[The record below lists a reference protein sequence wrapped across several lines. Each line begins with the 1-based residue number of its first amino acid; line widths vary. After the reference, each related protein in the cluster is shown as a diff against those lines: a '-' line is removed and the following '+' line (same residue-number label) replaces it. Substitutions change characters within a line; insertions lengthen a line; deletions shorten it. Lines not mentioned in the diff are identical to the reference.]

1 MAKNSRI
8 FVRLHGNG
16 NWRALSAENCIES
29 IEPVSSPFRLKLTE
43 AIYIVWKKLSLNKQL
58 KHASKPSLNK
68 QIKHA
73 SITITLNP
81 SFIFTF
87 YFHFTVSFSFIPSS
101 VLLSLLD
108 LVFRC
113 ILNSICNHSKSVKYY
128 FIVKCLIDTLI
139 KIFNNSFKLCLK
151 FIQLMTEDDTAEM
164 ISFSQTCFMGIKYDE
179 I

>member
-8 FVRLHGNG
+8 FVRLHGNE
-16 NWRALSAENCIES
+16 NWRALSTENCIES
-29 IEPVSSPFRLKLTE
+29 IDPVSSSFRLKLTE

-73 SITITLNP
+73 SITITLQP

-87 YFHFTVSFSFIPSS
+87 YFHFTVSFSFISSS
-101 VLLSLLD
+101 VLLSLFD

-113 ILNSICNHSKSVKYY
+113 ILNSIYNHSKSVKYY
-128 FIVKCLIDTLI
+128 FTVKCLIDTLI
-139 KIFNNSFKLCLK
+139 KIFNNSFMLCLK
-151 FIQLMTEDDTAEM
+151 FIQLMIEDDTAEM
-164 ISFSQTCFMGIKYDE
+164 ISFS
-179 I
+179 